1 MKNIRSM
8 SMQLLR
14 LLMLAGICAIS
25 FLAVVLV
32 CSDLIINRHFSSSGL
47 QLQMT
52 EKRVESFGDYISKN
66 NVSATDTDKLIK
78 WCDKQPML
86 LMEIYRDNILYF
98 NSSYSYD
105 DPLIDQNIEIPRYS
119 WYSYYELQFADG
131 PAEVLVYSDESYILN
146 TWITIGAIIL
156 SGVLF
161 ITVILIGIR
170 KTIRYIY
177 LLCDEIQIM
186 GNGDLEHPVTVRGL
200 NELGLLAKEL
210 DQMRSALYYHRLR
223 EQAMIKQSNDMI
235 TGLSHDLRTPLTKL
249 MLYSEII
256 QNDRCTDKKQ
266 LDKYL
271 ARIHEK
277 GLQMKEISDHL
288 LKYSLS
294 QGMPEALIMQS
305 TLFQSAFFD
314 RLSEL
319 IDYLTEHGFAVECD
333 IHWIET
339 QIRYNDLY
347 LNRILDNIASNINKY
362 AEKKYPVI
370 MSSVYTDHFIGI
382 SVRNFRSSGC
392 DHTESNGIG
401 IESSRTMM
409 RQMNGR
415 CTVKQTETAFEI
427 TLLFPKR

>member
-1 MKNIRSM
+1 MQTTLSTSQPTPEALVRRDRDTLYVSEEKTDLAQMVRVNQRAILSRSD
-8 SMQLLR
+8 R
-14 LLMLAGICAIS
+14 RS
-25 FLAVVLV
+25 FSLYVSIPFCPTRCNY
-32 CSDLIINRHFSSSGL
+32 CSFVS
-47 QLQMT
+47 QT
-52 EKRVESFGDYISKN
+52 VEKAK
-66 NVSATDTDKLIK
+66 KLIE
-78 WCDKQPML
+78 QYIPL
-86 LMEIYRDNILYF
+86 L
-98 NSSYSYD
+98 
-105 DPLIDQNIEIPRYS
+105 
-119 WYSYYELQFADG
+119 
-131 PAEVLVYSDESYILN
+131 
-146 TWITIGAIIL
+146 L
-156 SGVLF
+156 SE
-161 ITVILIGIR
+161 
-170 KTIRYIY
+170 IRYTA
-177 LLCDEIQIM
+177 E
-186 GNGDLEHPVTVRGL
+186 
-200 NELGLLAKEL
+200 LAKEL

-305 TLFQSAFFD
+305 TSFQSAFFD

-333 IHWIET
+333 IDWIET

>member
-1 MKNIRSM
+1 
-8 SMQLLR
+8 
-14 LLMLAGICAIS
+14 
-25 FLAVVLV
+25 
-32 CSDLIINRHFSSSGL
+32 
-47 QLQMT
+47 
-52 EKRVESFGDYISKN
+52 
-66 NVSATDTDKLIK
+66 
-78 WCDKQPML
+78 
-86 LMEIYRDNILYF
+86 
-98 NSSYSYD
+98 
-105 DPLIDQNIEIPRYS
+105 
-119 WYSYYELQFADG
+119 
-131 PAEVLVYSDESYILN
+131 
-146 TWITIGAIIL
+146 
-156 SGVLF
+156 
-161 ITVILIGIR
+161 
-170 KTIRYIY
+170 
-177 LLCDEIQIM
+177 M

-362 AEKKYPVI
+362 AEKNI
-370 MSSVYTDHFIGI
+370 
-382 SVRNFRSSGC
+382 R
-392 DHTESNGIG
+392 
-401 IESSRTMM
+401 
-409 RQMNGR
+409 
-415 CTVKQTETAFEI
+415 
-427 TLLFPKR
+427 